1 MRLAIL
7 GFTAIAL
14 VACSSDEESFFQDF
28 GINDPETLEFS
39 SDADNTE
46 SSGSGTLN
54 RSSSS
59 RESAS
64 DLSSSGKNSSGSQ
77 GTTTSSNATSA
88 TSADNTAKSSGA
100 TSSAG
105 NTNSSGKI
113 TTPSSSS
120 VSNAIVPDS
129 RDDLLNKTV
138 GYGVMQDSRDGKRYR
153 TVTVAGRIWMAENL
167 NFSDESYNPLLKGN
181 TRCYNNDPKNCDV
194 MGRLY
199 NRAAALNDQKCAFG
213 GSCAMGTGN
222 VQGACPSGWHV
233 PTLVEAQAIIGLTE
247 NPTELRSAKG
257 WVKSLPQG
265 KDTYGL
271 SFAGSGLWDE
281 SFDALGVNAYAWVY
295 YATTDQ
301 YYILI
306 KGNDNAMAVKSFSP
320 REVFIPLRCVKDVA
334 PSSSSIARSSSSYSS
349 SSSRLSSSRA
359 SSSSYSSSSAKSSSS
374 INNRTKLS
382 YSATYSIP
390 TKGAQFNPNINYG
403 SMTDPRDGK
412 TYRTVEVDGKTWMA
426 ENLDYAGTTIGSTY
440 CFNMDDRFC
449 NIYGRLYDREAA
461 MQDISCT
468 YKSYCNLGKDTV
480 QGICPDGWH
489 IPLRSE
495 GQRLATIV
503 NGKAAP
509 LEALK
514 GWGNDT
520 LVVTNAKDSLGL
532 SFIGSGDLVDN
543 LGFRS
548 IGAFAFTWVHDEGN
562 TQTYILVRSRDNET
576 IVRSYNDYKMWQS
589 VRCIKNQ

>member
-1 MRLAIL
+1 MKLAML
-7 GFTAIAL
+7 GFAAIAL
-14 VACSSDEESFFQDF
+14 VACGSDEESFFQDF
-28 GINDPETLEFS
+28 DINSPEPLELS
-39 SDADNTE
+39 SDDGDTE
-46 SSGSGTLN
+46 SSGSYTGTD
-54 RSSSS
+54 RSSAGGATSAAATSS
-59 RESAS
+59 AFTA
-64 DLSSSGKNSSGSQ
+64 NSSGNSL
-77 GTTTSSNATSA
+77 GGNSSG
-88 TSADNTAKSSGA
+88 NTAKSSA
-100 TSSAG
+100 TTLSSASIA
-105 NTNSSGKI
+105 N
-113 TTPSSSS
+113 P
-120 VSNAIVPDS
+120 IVPAS
-129 RDDLLNKTV
+129 RNDLLNKTV
-138 GYGVMQDSRDGKRYR
+138 GYGVIIDARDSKRYR
-153 TVTVAGRIWMAENL
+153 TVTIDGRTWMAENL

-181 TRCYNNDPKNCDV
+181 TRCYDNNETYCEV

-213 GSCAMGTGN
+213 GSCAMGSGN
-222 VQGACPSGWHV
+222 IQGACPAGWHV
-233 PTLVEAQAIIGLTE
+233 PSLAEARSLVEFTE
-247 NPTELRSAKG
+247 STASIRSTLGWAK
-257 WVKSLPQG
+257 SIPQG

-281 SFDALGVNAYAWVY
+281 SFTALGEKAYAWVY
-295 YATTDQ
+295 FADANQ
-301 YYILI
+301 YYIELKAAADSI
-306 KGNDNAMAVKSFSP
+306 TIRTLAARQVYL
-320 REVFIPLRCVKDVA
+320 PLRCVKDMA
-334 PSSSSIARSSSSYSS
+334 ASSSSIARSSSSYSS

-374 INNRTKLS
+374 INNRTKLN

-461 MQDISCT
+461 MQDLSCT

-503 NGKAAP
+503 SGKAAP

-520 LVVTNAKDSLGL
+520 LTVTNAKDSLGL
-532 SFIGSGDLVDN
+532 SFIGSGDLVDH